1 MSEQRQQ
8 NRKYLKSWDYEETRQ
23 EGMQERFRKGEEASD
38 VGGRREEKVMERETQ
53 ERQEEMQM
61 CWESGEDPTSFVLFP
76 NQPVCFSIQK
86 VSF

>member
-1 MSEQRQQ
+1 
-8 NRKYLKSWDYEETRQ
+8 
-23 EGMQERFRKGEEASD
+23 MQERFRKGEEASD